1 MIIQT
6 IKSKFKAYSSGDITL
21 ENLIEDLEENTLELD
36 RTNYKNFKNKLKEVI
51 LNHNKKALVSNK
63 TTPLYCYNFDAIED
77 NGMRD
82 DEELIEIH
90 SLVDFEIDN
99 SYYIE
104 IELIEEE
111 DKYKEDLEYLL
122 EDVKKNVSTLPVF
135 LAKVDNNKYA
145 ITGSFKEV
153 VLSELPKLVE
163 EYNKTNEDKY
173 IIYRNLFSND
183 IVFYECRNNEC
194 INNYY
199 LSWEIIDV

>member
-63 TTPLYCYNFDAIED
+63 KLPLYCYNFDAIED
-77 NGMRD
+77 NGLRE
-82 DEELIEIH
+82 DEELIEIY

-104 IELIEEE
+104 IELIKEE

-122 EDVKKNVSTLPVF
+122 EDVKKDVSTLPVF

>member
-36 RTNYKNFKNKLKEVI
+36 RTDYKNFKNKLKEVI

-90 SLVDFEIDN
+90 SLVDFEIDK

-111 DKYKEDLEYLL
+111 DKYKEGLDYLL
-122 EDVKKNVSTLPVF
+122 EDVKRDVSTLPVF

-145 ITGSFKEV
+145 IIGSFKEV

>member
-6 IKSKFKAYSSGDITL
+6 VKSKFKAYSSGDITL
-21 ENLIEDLEENTLELD
+21 ENLIEDLEEYKLELE
-36 RTNYKNFKNKLKEVI
+36 RTDYKNFKNKLKEVI

-63 TTPLYCYNFDAIED
+63 KLPLYCYNFDAIED
-77 NGMRD
+77 NGLRE
-82 DEELIEIH
+82 DEELIEIY

-122 EDVKKNVSTLPVF
+122 EDVKKDVSTLPVF

-145 ITGSFKEV
+145 ITESFKEV

-199 LSWEIIDV
+199 LSWEIIDI

>member
-6 IKSKFKAYSSGDITL
+6 VKSKFKAYSSGDITL
-21 ENLIEDLEENTLELD
+21 ENLIEDLEEYKLELE
-36 RTNYKNFKNKLKEVI
+36 RTDYKNFKNKLKEVI

-63 TTPLYCYNFDAIED
+63 KLPLYCYNFDAIED

-122 EDVKKNVSTLPVF
+122 EDVKKDVSTLPVF

-145 ITGSFKEV
+145 ITESFKEV
-153 VLSELPKLVE
+153 VLSELPKLFE

-173 IIYRNLFSND
+173 IIYRNLFSNN

>member
-63 TTPLYCYNFDAIED
+63 KLPLYSYNFDAIED

-90 SLVDFEIDN
+90 SLVDFEIDK

-104 IELIEEE
+104 VELIEEE
-111 DKYKEDLEYLL
+111 DKYKSGLEYLL
-122 EDVKKNVSTLPVF
+122 EDVKKDVNTLPVF

-145 ITGSFKEV
+145 ITKNFKEII
-153 VLSELPKLVE
+153 LSELPKVIE
-163 EYNKTNEDKY
+163 KYNKTNEIKY
-173 IIYRNLFSND
+173 IYRKLFDSD
-183 IVFYECRNNEC
+183 IVFYEHKDNKCLT
-194 INNYY
+194 NYY
-199 LSWEIIDV
+199 LTWEIIDV

>member
-104 IELIEEE
+104 IELIKEE
-111 DKYKEDLEYLL
+111 DKYKSGLEYLL
-122 EDVKKNVSTLPVF
+122 EDVKKDVNTLPVF

-145 ITGSFKEV
+145 ITKNFKEII
-153 VLSELPKLVE
+153 LSELPKVIE
-163 EYNKTNEDKY
+163 KYNKTNEIKY
-173 IIYRNLFSND
+173 IYRKLFDSD
-183 IVFYECRNNEC
+183 IVFYEHKDNKCLT
-194 INNYY
+194 NYY
-199 LSWEIIDV
+199 LTWEIVDM

>member
-122 EDVKKNVSTLPVF
+122 EDVKKDVSTLPVF

>member
-122 EDVKKNVSTLPVF
+122 EDVKKDVSTLPVF

-183 IVFYECRNNEC
+183 IVFNEC

>member
-122 EDVKKNVSTLPVF
+122 EDVKKDVSTLPVF

-199 LSWEIIDV
+199 LSWEIIDM

>member
-63 TTPLYCYNFDAIED
+63 KLPLYCYNFDAIED
-77 NGMRD
+77 NGLRE
-82 DEELIEIH
+82 DEELIEIY

-111 DKYKEDLEYLL
+111 DKYKEGLDYLL
-122 EDVKKNVSTLPVF
+122 EDVKRDVSTLPIF

-145 ITGSFKEV
+145 ITTSYKED
-153 VLSELPKLVE
+153 LLNQLPKLIE

-199 LSWEIIDV
+199 LTWEIIDM

>member
-122 EDVKKNVSTLPVF
+122 EDVKKDVSTLPVF
-135 LAKVDNNKYA
+135 LVKVDNNKYA

>member
-63 TTPLYCYNFDAIED
+63 KLPLYCYNFDAIED
-77 NGMRD
+77 NGLRE
-82 DEELIEIH
+82 DEELIEIY

-122 EDVKKNVSTLPVF
+122 EDVKKDVSTLPVF

-199 LSWEIIDV
+199 LSWEIIDM

>member
-63 TTPLYCYNFDAIED
+63 KLPLYCYNFDAIED
-77 NGMRD
+77 NGLRE

-90 SLVDFEIDN
+90 SLVDFEIDK

-104 IELIEEE
+104 VELIEEE
-111 DKYKEDLEYLL
+111 DKYKSGLEYLL
-122 EDVKKNVSTLPVF
+122 EDVKKDVNTLPVF

-145 ITGSFKEV
+145 ITKNFKEII
-153 VLSELPKLVE
+153 LSELPKVIE
-163 EYNKTNEDKY
+163 KYNKTNEIKY
-173 IIYRNLFSND
+173 IYRKLFDSD
-183 IVFYECRNNEC
+183 IVFYEHKDNKCLT
-194 INNYY
+194 NYY
-199 LSWEIIDV
+199 LTWEIIDV

>member
-21 ENLIEDLEENTLELD
+21 ENLIEGLEENTLELD
-36 RTNYKNFKNKLKEVI
+36 RTDYKNFKNKLKEVI
-51 LNHNKKALVSNK
+51 LKHNKKALVSNK

-90 SLVDFEIDN
+90 SLVDFEIDK

-104 IELIEEE
+104 VELIEEE
-111 DKYKEDLEYLL
+111 DKYKSGLEYLL
-122 EDVKKNVSTLPVF
+122 EDVKKDVNTLPVF

-145 ITGSFKEV
+145 ITKNFKEII
-153 VLSELPKLVE
+153 LSELPKVIE
-163 EYNKTNEDKY
+163 KYNKTNEIKY
-173 IIYRNLFSND
+173 IYRKLFDSD
-183 IVFYECRNNEC
+183 IVFYEHKDNKCLT
-194 INNYY
+194 NYY
-199 LSWEIIDV
+199 LTWEIIDV

>member
-6 IKSKFKAYSSGDITL
+6 IKSRFKEYSSGDITL

-77 NGMRD
+77 NGLND
-82 DEELIEIH
+82 DEELIEIY

-111 DKYKEDLEYLL
+111 DKYKEDLDYLL
-122 EDVKKNVSTLPVF
+122 EDVKKDISTLPVF

-153 VLSELPKLVE
+153 VLSELPKLIE

-183 IVFYECRNNEC
+183 IVFYECRDNEC

-199 LSWEIIDV
+199 LTWEIIDM

>member
-6 IKSKFKAYSSGDITL
+6 VKSKFKEYSSGNITL
-21 ENLIEDLEENTLELD
+21 ENLIESLEKYRLKLD
-36 RTNYKNFKNKLKEVI
+36 RTDYRNFKNKLKEVI

-63 TTPLYCYNFDAIED
+63 KLPLYCYNFDAIED
-77 NGMRD
+77 NGMRE
-82 DEELIEIH
+82 DEELIEIY

-111 DKYKEDLEYLL
+111 DKYKEGLDYLL
-122 EDVKKNVSTLPVF
+122 EDVKKDVNTLPVF

-145 ITGSFKEV
+145 ITTSYKED
-153 VLSELPKLVE
+153 LLNQLPKLIE
-163 EYNKTNEDKY
+163 EYNKKNEDKY
-173 IIYRNLFSND
+173 IIYRNLFINN
-183 IVFYECRNNEC
+183 IVFYECRDNEC

-199 LSWEIIDV
+199 LTWEIIDM

>member
-21 ENLIEDLEENTLELD
+21 ENLIEDLEENTLELE
-36 RTNYKNFKNKLKEVI
+36 RTDYKNFKNKLKEVI

-63 TTPLYCYNFDAIED
+63 KLPLYSYNFDAIED

-90 SLVDFEIDN
+90 SLVDFEIDK

-104 IELIEEE
+104 VELIEEE
-111 DKYKEDLEYLL
+111 DKYKSGLEYLL
-122 EDVKKNVSTLPVF
+122 EDVKKDVNTLPVF

-145 ITGSFKEV
+145 ITKNFKEII
-153 VLSELPKLVE
+153 LSELPKVIE
-163 EYNKTNEDKY
+163 KYNKTNEIKY
-173 IIYRNLFSND
+173 IYRNLLDSN
-183 IVFYECRNNEC
+183 IVFYEHRDNKCL
-194 INNYY
+194 NNYY
-199 LSWEIIDV
+199 LTWEIIDM

>member
-122 EDVKKNVSTLPVF
+122 EDVKKDVTTLPVF

>member
-51 LNHNKKALVSNK
+51 LNHNKKALFSNK

-122 EDVKKNVSTLPVF
+122 EDVKKDVSTLPVF

>member
-122 EDVKKNVSTLPVF
+122 EDVKKDVSTLPVF

-153 VLSELPKLVE
+153 VLSEFPKLVE